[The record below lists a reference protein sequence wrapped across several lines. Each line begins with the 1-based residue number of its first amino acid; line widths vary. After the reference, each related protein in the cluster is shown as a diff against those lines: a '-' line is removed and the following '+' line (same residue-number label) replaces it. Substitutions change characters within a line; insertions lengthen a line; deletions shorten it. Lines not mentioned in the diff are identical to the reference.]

1 MGLLTSDGT
10 EQSETIKRLER
21 RLVRAQDRRAKAEK
35 IAEEK
40 TRELHLRLV
49 EAEQDFTKALTHA
62 LRTPLRAIHGFSEI
76 LEQEYGESL
85 GPGGNALARRIL
97 VNVDR
102 MSQLLD
108 GMRRVSQVSNQPV
121 QRVIVDISAMAEKT
135 LTDLSLTSQRSNI
148 EWVVEPSIHL
158 EGDPRLLAVLL
169 RELLE
174 NAWRFTQPVAEPQIV
189 VGKQPNRPHGAFFVR
204 DNGIGLDIAFAD
216 KCFNLFDTAHPTAH
230 EQVGMGI
237 GLATARVI
245 VERHRGSIRCES
257 APGRGATFFVA
268 ILPVT
273 SEDSSASA
281 GG

>member
-1 MGLLTSDGT
+1 MGLLASDDT
-10 EQSETIKRLER
+10 EQVVIIRRLER
-21 RLVRAQDRRAKAEK
+21 RLVREQDRRANAEK

-49 EAEQDFTKALTHA
+49 EAEQDFTKAQTHA

-76 LEQEYGESL
+76 LEQEYGERL
-85 GPGGNALARRIL
+85 GPDGNGLTHRIR
-97 VNVDR
+97 VNVNR

-108 GMRRVSQVSNQPV
+108 GMQRVSQVSNQPV
-121 QRVIVDISAMAEKT
+121 QRVMVDISAIAERT
-135 LTDLSLTSQRSNI
+135 LSDLSLTSQRSNI
-148 EWVVEPSIHL
+148 KWVVEPSINL

-174 NAWRFTQPVAEPQIV
+174 NAWRFTEPVSEPQIV

-204 DNGIGLDIAFAD
+204 DNGIGLATAFAD

-237 GLATARVI
+237 GLATARII
-245 VERHRGSIRCES
+245 VERHRGSIWCQS
-257 APGRGATFFVA
+257 APGEGATFFVA
-268 ILPVT
+268 VLPLT
-273 SEDSSASA
+273 S
-281 GG
+281 